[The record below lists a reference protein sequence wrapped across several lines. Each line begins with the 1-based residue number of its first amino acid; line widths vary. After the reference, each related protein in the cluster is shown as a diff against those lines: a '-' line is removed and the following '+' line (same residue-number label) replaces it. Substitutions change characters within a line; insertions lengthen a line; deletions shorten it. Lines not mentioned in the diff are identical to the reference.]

1 MVHIKTVEDEKQHEF
16 LISVIIPTY
25 NRRDALEKTLLALEK
40 QTLPK
45 KYFEVIVVNDG
56 STDDTHEFATRY
68 NNRGALH
75 FTYIQKENEGQ
86 GIARNTALSHSDGL
100 VVLFCQ
106 DDIFPA
112 ENFLE
117 EHWKVH
123 EKYFTENFICLGKTT
138 WSPEL
143 EITPCMIFME
153 EIGMQFKYGALEK
166 KAVCDVE
173 LGLREAP
180 YPFFY
185 TSNLS
190 MKRSLFEKESF
201 DPKFKK
207 YGWEDI
213 ELGLRLHSKQH
224 AMILYNE
231 RAFAYHYHHLDIS
244 DLKKRME
251 QVGKSAKLAV
261 KINPELQSII
271 PTGVKKML
279 FSFIATDMVIDF
291 LEKRAQPFFQ
301 SAKKPLP
308 FWLKA
313 YFYALMKKHF
323 LKGLHA

>member
-1 MVHIKTVEDEKQHEF
+1 MVHIKTVAEEKQHEF
-16 LISVIIPTY
+16 LLSVIIPTY

-106 DDIFPA
+106 DDIFPT
-112 ENFLE
+112 ETFLE

-138 WSPEL
+138 WSPDAQ
-143 EITPCMIFME
+143 ITPCMVFME
-153 EIGMQFKYGALEK
+153 EVGMQFKYVTLEK
-166 KAVCDVE
+166 KPLYDLE
-173 LGLREAP
+173 LRLREAS
-180 YPFFY
+180 YDFFY

-201 DPKFKK
+201 NTKFKK

-213 ELGLRLHSKQH
+213 ELGLRLHTEQH
-224 AMILYNE
+224 ATILYNE
-231 RAFAYHYHHLDIS
+231 RAFAYHYHHLDVE
-244 DLKKRME
+244 DMKKRME
-251 QVGKSAKLAV
+251 QVGKSAKQAV
-261 KINPELQSII
+261 KINPRLQSII
-271 PTGVKKML
+271 PRGLKKLL
-279 FSFIATDMVIDF
+279 FSLISTEVVMSF
-291 LEKRAQPFFQ
+291 LEKQ
-301 SAKKPLP
+301 SLPYQKSTKSPLP